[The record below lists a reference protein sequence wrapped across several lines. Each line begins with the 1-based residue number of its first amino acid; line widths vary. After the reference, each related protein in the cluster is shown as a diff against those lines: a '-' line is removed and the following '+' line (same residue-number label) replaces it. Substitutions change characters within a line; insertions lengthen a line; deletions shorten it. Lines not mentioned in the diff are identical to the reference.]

1 MSDIIVMMNSKPV
14 ESSVEPCVDTPVD
27 SHLGANYIDSPVDE
41 VITPE
46 NISSKIR
53 VRGKQRQKAVKT
65 IEQVKNA
72 IVVQTEPIVEKP
84 KRKPKKVVEDKQPTE
99 PEPIVEKPKPKPRK
113 KKEADKQAEE
123 VKEPEIVAEAVPV
136 KKPRGRPTVDRWP
149 SIEAR
154 IRGNEFKGADRAS
167 LVMFVSRSLGDNPDH
182 RTQMSALLKEL
193 GHTDVMMI
201 FSMD

>member
-1 MSDIIVMMNSKPV
+1 MSDIVVMMNSKPV
-14 ESSVEPCVDTPVD
+14 ESSVEPCVDTPID
-27 SHLGANYIDSPVDE
+27 SHVVDSPVDE

-46 NISSKIR
+46 NIVSKIR
-53 VRGKQRQKAVKT
+53 VRGKQRQKEVKK
-65 IEQVKNA
+65 IEQVKKA
-72 IVVQTEPIVEKP
+72 IVIEPEPIVEKP
-84 KRKPKKVVEDKQPTE
+84 KRKTKKAVEDKQPTE
-99 PEPIVEKPKPKPRK
+99 PEPIVEKAKPKPRK
-113 KKEADKQAEE
+113 KKEADKQPEE

-201 FSMD
+201 FSMN